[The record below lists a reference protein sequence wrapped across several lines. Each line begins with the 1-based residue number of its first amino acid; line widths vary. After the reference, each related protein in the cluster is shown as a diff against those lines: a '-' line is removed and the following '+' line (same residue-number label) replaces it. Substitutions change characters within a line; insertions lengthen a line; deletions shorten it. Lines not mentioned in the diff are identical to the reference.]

1 MSLHVFSVNVDL
13 EFHVYT
19 SFTLEIQRNLIE
31 RKRITAR
38 EVYIKQR
45 NWLYQTIGTKITKD
59 MKLQKITDN

>member
-45 NWLYQTIGTKITKD
+45 NWLYQTIDTKITKY
-59 MKLQKITDN
+59 MKLQK

>member
-1 MSLHVFSVNVDL
+1 MFDIGVVFSVNVDL

-38 EVYIKQR
+38 EVYIKQC
-45 NWLYQTIGTKITKD
+45 NWLYQTIDTKIAKY
-59 MKLQKITDN
+59 MKLQK

>member
-1 MSLHVFSVNVDL
+1 MFDIGVVFSVNVDL

-45 NWLYQTIGTKITKD
+45 NWLYQTIDTKITKY
-59 MKLQKITDN
+59 MKLQK

>member
-1 MSLHVFSVNVDL
+1 MFDIGVAFSVNVDL
-13 EFHVYT
+13 EFYVYT

-45 NWLYQTIGTKITKD
+45 NWLYQTIDTKITKY
-59 MKLQKITDN
+59 MKLQK